1 MRITSAELLSAQWVM
16 PRLLTWFNA
25 QSAQDRTIPINQ
37 MYLIKV
43 TLLNTADGTPVFVV
57 GTDPSAANPATSER
71 EYLGDVTYL
80 WTGLTGSAVTAVEAD
95 FFELSKTIQP
105 YVTVIPYTLTIHEG
119 DALPF
124 MIVLNEHMLPA

>member
-1 MRITSAELLSAQWVM
+1 M

-80 WTGLTGSAVTAVEAD
+80 WVGTTGEAVTAVEAD